1 MPGNGNIGRW
11 LVIRDGMGMEEGGR
25 GMPFDMLLGKIGD
38 MGEALGGK
46 EAIEEATEEVMG
58 DAGFGRG
65 GDSLLGDLTISL
77 SSGVDLGVLT
87 VCKR

>member
-1 MPGNGNIGRW
+1 MPGKGNMGRW
-11 LVIRDGMGMEEGGR
+11 LDIIDGIGMEEGGR
-25 GMPFDMLLGKIGD
+25 GMPFDMFLGKMGD
-38 MGEALGGK
+38 MGEAVGGK

-58 DAGFGRG
+58 DPGFSRG

-87 VCKR
+87 VCRR